1 MNVLI
6 LTDFS
11 ETSGN
16 AGRYAVDFLQKT
28 GANFYL
34 LNIHNF
40 NFNRSASENLESE
53 LVGTLSQLQ
62 DGVKTLKKYTRNKKH
77 KFHTILSSE
86 NLIGAVRKALVDKK
100 IDLIFI
106 GAVSQDEHF
115 HPILGDHAYDIVR
128 KIKCNIIAVPTGCT
142 YQNLK
147 KAVFPI
153 DQAILSID
161 EKNRILDNLD
171 YLKTSEFTLLEI
183 KDGDI
188 EYPDAINDKVPF
200 KTPVPFTRELF
211 KDIQKQFDIIFII
224 GKNLSI
230 CDRLLHT
237 EYGFSAHMN
246 VEIPIFVYHG

>member
-11 ETSGN
+11 ETSEN

-28 GANFYL
+28 AANFYL

-40 NFNRSASENLESE
+40 NFNRSASEHLESE
-53 LVGTLSQLQ
+53 LVNTLSELQ
-62 DGVKTLKKYTRNKKH
+62 EGVRTLEAYTRSKKH

-86 NLIGAVRKALVDKK
+86 NLIGAVRKALIEKK

-106 GAVSQDEHF
+106 GAVSQDEHV

-128 KIKCNIIAVPTGCT
+128 KIKCNIIAVPTGCI
-142 YQNLK
+142 YHNLK

-153 DQAILSID
+153 DRAILSLD
-161 EKNRILDNLD
+161 EKNRILEDLD
-171 YLKTSEFTLLEI
+171 YLNSPDFTLLEI
-183 KDGDI
+183 KDGDV
-188 EYPDAINDKVPF
+188 EYANSVNGKIPLN
-200 KTPVPFTRELF
+200 TPVPFTRELF
-211 KDIQKQFDIIFII
+211 KDIQKKFDIIFII